1 MGDLGSRKL
10 ISTFLNI
17 WSMSASDAEADQI
30 QMPQYRDPKLVEH
43 GISQFIEH
51 FTGIEQC
58 PLSRSRNKDT
68 EVPSGIM
75 FIKP

>member
-1 MGDLGSRKL
+1 MGDLGYRKL
-10 ISTFLNI
+10 ISTFLII

-51 FTGIEQC
+51 FT
-58 PLSRSRNKDT
+58 
-68 EVPSGIM
+68 
-75 FIKP
+75 